1 MTDPNTEAAE
11 LTTSTIEDLKDL
23 IREAESALASGQHA
37 GEEFA
42 ELRERLREALADGQ
56 NLIGRLSDNVKR
68 QVRRADDAVR
78 SNPYQ
83 TAGIAAGIGL
93 LAGFLLS
100 RRNSAGAD

>member
-1 MTDPNTEAAE
+1 MTDPNTETAE
-11 LTTSTIEDLKDL
+11 STTSTIEDLRDL

-37 GEEFA
+37 GEEFS
-42 ELRERLREALADGQ
+42 ELRERLREAVADGQ
-56 NLIGRLSDNVKR
+56 NLIGKLSDNVRKH
-68 QVRRADDAVR
+68 VRRADDAVR

-100 RRNSAGAD
+100 QRHARGE